1 MRDSNQT
8 IIKFDYEKNYQHE
21 NFFLTKSNK
30 HVFEFLDNWPKWEKN
45 FVNIIG
51 EELSGKTHFFDS

>member
-30 HVFEFLDNWPKWEKN
+30 HVFEFLEKKIKELNLMQN
-45 FVNIIG
+45 F
-51 EELSGKTHFFDS
+51 LKTITLKK